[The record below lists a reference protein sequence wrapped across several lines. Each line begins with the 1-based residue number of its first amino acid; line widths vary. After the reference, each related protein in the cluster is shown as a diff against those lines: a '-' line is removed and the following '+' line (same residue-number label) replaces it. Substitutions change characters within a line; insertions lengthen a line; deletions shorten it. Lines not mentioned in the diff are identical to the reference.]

1 MPLDP
6 EIALHAGDALG
17 QVQQGNPLLPQNYGQ
32 LVGVANAARELQAAQ
47 VYQGATGP
55 DGQVDTNKLI
65 AGFGQGPASFMA
77 GPLIQ
82 QALANQGAQL
92 QQANFR
98 RGVYQNAASS
108 LLQDKD
114 LSLDKITGK
123 MSELVQQG
131 LMSPQAMM
139 QEGKAFIGPNGEFDQ
154 KAARLRITEHLIN
167 TLEPQQR
174 VEALYG
180 RPVVIGTG
188 DGSMVGTFGGVNGF
202 QELASV
208 KSAPSPEA
216 LMAQPQGGVLPSG
229 APTLSSGK
237 ARAQEL
243 GIGPSS
249 VQSQGGLAVGGGP
262 GATKRQDQ
270 PSAAA
275 SLGSGRYAGAWDLD
289 SIKKLSPEQY
299 QKWKSTASETQ
310 LEMLRK
316 EVQRRL
322 GGAGAAQPQ

>member
-32 LVGVANAARELQAAQ
+32 LVGVANAARELQAKNAAAQ

-55 DGQVDTNKLI
+55 DGQVDT
-65 AGFGQGPASFMA
+65 
-77 GPLIQ
+77 
-82 QALANQGAQL
+82 AQL